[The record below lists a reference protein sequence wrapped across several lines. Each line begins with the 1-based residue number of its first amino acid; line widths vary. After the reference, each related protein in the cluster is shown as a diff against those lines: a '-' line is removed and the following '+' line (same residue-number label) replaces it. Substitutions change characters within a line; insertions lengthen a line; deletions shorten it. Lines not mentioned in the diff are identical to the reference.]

1 MHSSEVSPGFDK
13 QHFLIQITTIQ
24 GTNVSL
30 LESKIR
36 ILNNLRLDNC
46 ILKQDIFQHTET

>member
-1 MHSSEVSPGFDK
+1 MHSSEVSPAFEK
-13 QHFLIQITTIQ
+13 QHFLIQITTIL
-24 GTNVSL
+24 GANVSL

-46 ILKQDIFQHTET
+46 I